1 MLTKSNYA
9 AWAIKMEVFMMAQ
22 GVWDAVESPGPVD
35 KRRDKMALAAIYQGI
50 GEDTLLQLG
59 AKKTAK
65 EAWNMLKTM
74 NQGADKVKEVRTQ
87 TLWREFE
94 ALRMSDSENVDDF
107 SGKLTIIVNKLRSLG
122 NTVEDEKVVKKL
134 LRSVSSKFLQ
144 IASTIEEFSD
154 LTTKSIEEV
163 IGSLKAHEE
172 RLLSCGGRSDET
184 VLLTRAEW
192 KAREEAKKNKGKSKE
207 TTSSRGGRGRGRG
220 RGRNSGSHQ
229 RKEEEPQQQRKKFD
243 KSKIKCYGCGKMGH
257 FASECSSKEKEE
269 QANLTER
276 DDEEQ
281 SLLMIE
287 TCELNGQSY
296 GQIYFEEPSL
306 MMIDAVELN
315 GVQGEAYVAAT
326 SGCLMKGA
334 GWYLD
339 TGATNHMTGDKHC
352 FVEIDDSICGKVK
365 FGDGSVIDI
374 QGFGSVMFQCKNGEH
389 LTLTNVYYIPKLK
402 SNIISLGQIDESGG
416 RILIECGA
424 LRVYDNSNR
433 LIIKVRRQQN
443 RLFIADLQIAEKKG
457 ESSHKQRCSFR
468 RRSKL
473 AMAEQQTKEESDC
486 TETFIVQ
493 VKELGGAGIPEAVDA
508 FRTPSTPSSSS
519 GIPNSEIN
527 YPLIQSS
534 SSNTTG
540 TGSDSSSTPPRK
552 FRSLQEIYNE
562 TREVDEEVGLCFLS
576 MEEPTRY
583 EEAVGDEN
591 WRRAMECPFEH
602 ALYMKKE
609 EDDVTVVGVYV
620 DDLILTGSN
629 GKHIESFKQE
639 MMRMFEMSDLGLL
652 SYYLGIEVKQTP
664 DCISLCQAGYA
675 SKILEK
681 TGMLNCNSS
690 RVPMEPKCKLK
701 KQDGEPFVD
710 ATEYRRIIGSLRY
723 LVNTRP
729 DLAYSVGVV
738 SRYMDTPTVTHM
750 SAVKQILRYVRGTIG
765 MGIVYKKN
773 QEKEELVGFSD
784 SDLAGDTDDR
794 KSTSGII
801 FFFGESPITWVSH
814 KQRIVAL
821 SSCEAEYIAATGGAC
836 QGIWLKKIIA
846 ELRGDDKVKPVLK
859 IWSKS
864 VATDYC

>member
-1 MLTKSNYA
+1 
-9 AWAIKMEVFMMAQ
+9 
-22 GVWDAVESPGPVD
+22 
-35 KRRDKMALAAIYQGI
+35 
-50 GEDTLLQLG
+50 
-59 AKKTAK
+59 
-65 EAWNMLKTM
+65 
-74 NQGADKVKEVRTQ
+74 
-87 TLWREFE
+87 
-94 ALRMSDSENVDDF
+94 
-107 SGKLTIIVNKLRSLG
+107 
-122 NTVEDEKVVKKL
+122 
-134 LRSVSSKFLQ
+134 
-144 IASTIEEFSD
+144 
-154 LTTKSIEEV
+154 
-163 IGSLKAHEE
+163 
-172 RLLSCGGRSDET
+172 
-184 VLLTRAEW
+184 
-192 KAREEAKKNKGKSKE
+192 
-207 TTSSRGGRGRGRG
+207 
-220 RGRNSGSHQ
+220 
-229 RKEEEPQQQRKKFD
+229 
-243 KSKIKCYGCGKMGH
+243 MGH

-276 DDEEQ
+276 DDEDQ

-433 LIIKVRRQQN
+433 LII
-443 RLFIADLQIAEKKG
+443 
-457 ESSHKQRCSFR
+457 
-468 RRSKL
+468 
-473 AMAEQQTKEESDC
+473 
-486 TETFIVQ
+486 
-493 VKELGGAGIPEAVDA
+493 
-508 FRTPSTPSSSS
+508 
-519 GIPNSEIN
+519 
-527 YPLIQSS
+527 
-534 SSNTTG
+534 
-540 TGSDSSSTPPRK
+540 
-552 FRSLQEIYNE
+552 
-562 TREVDEEVGLCFLS
+562 
-576 MEEPTRY
+576 
-583 EEAVGDEN
+583 
-591 WRRAMECPFEH
+591 
-602 ALYMKKE
+602 KKE

-859 IWSKS
+859 SDIPTIGQFSLKFLFCGFQFS
-864 VATDYC
+864 STS

>member
-1 MLTKSNYA
+1 
-9 AWAIKMEVFMMAQ
+9 
-22 GVWDAVESPGPVD
+22 
-35 KRRDKMALAAIYQGI
+35 
-50 GEDTLLQLG
+50 
-59 AKKTAK
+59 
-65 EAWNMLKTM
+65 
-74 NQGADKVKEVRTQ
+74 
-87 TLWREFE
+87 
-94 ALRMSDSENVDDF
+94 
-107 SGKLTIIVNKLRSLG
+107 
-122 NTVEDEKVVKKL
+122 
-134 LRSVSSKFLQ
+134 
-144 IASTIEEFSD
+144 
-154 LTTKSIEEV
+154 
-163 IGSLKAHEE
+163 
-172 RLLSCGGRSDET
+172 
-184 VLLTRAEW
+184 
-192 KAREEAKKNKGKSKE
+192 
-207 TTSSRGGRGRGRG
+207 
-220 RGRNSGSHQ
+220 
-229 RKEEEPQQQRKKFD
+229 
-243 KSKIKCYGCGKMGH
+243 
-257 FASECSSKEKEE
+257 
-269 QANLTER
+269 
-276 DDEEQ
+276 
-281 SLLMIE
+281 
-287 TCELNGQSY
+287 
-296 GQIYFEEPSL
+296 
-306 MMIDAVELN
+306 MIDAVELN

-433 LIIKVRRQQN
+433 LIIKLEDRSLKGVLLGYEEGSKAYRVFDPRKGKVLISRDVVFEEGASWPWQN
-443 RLFIADLQIAEKKG
+443 
-457 ESSHKQRCSFR
+457 SKQ
-468 RRSKL
+468 
-473 AMAEQQTKEESDC
+473 KEESDC

-562 TREVDEEVGLCFLS
+562 TREVDEEVG
-576 MEEPTRY
+576 
-583 EEAVGDEN
+583 
-591 WRRAMECPFEH
+591 CPFEH

-859 IWSKS
+859 VELS
-864 VATDYC
+864 VVSASIGLS